1 MVRLTL
7 SFIIAM
13 GVSRAGAFVKASRI
27 LKTVCPVDIYSS
39 RWGVVP
45 RPTREHIVPKKFLSS
60 SAGADLNNIFV
71 CTSVMNS
78 KRGLRRFDTI
88 HVNEKGVIV
97 LDGSTSEVIG
107 NGDGSMF
114 DPRDVCLMAQN
125 RFYPPSHARG
135 AIARVCMYMGQTYP
149 SFEKNIFEHVL
160 DVNTMLLWDKMYPI
174 QEWEI
179 ERARNIRKLGYPRN
193 KFVLLHE
200 YHDYKPSRTTR
211 NDRGRDD
218 RGVRHK

>member
-1 MVRLTL
+1 MIGASL
-7 SFIIAM
+7 SFIVM
-13 GVSRAGAFVKASRI
+13 GIVGTRVGAFVKASRI
-27 LKTVCPVDIYSS
+27 LRTVCPVDIYSS
-39 RWGVVP
+39 RWRVVP
-45 RPTREHIVPKKFLSS
+45 SPTREHIVPKKFLSK

-71 CTSVMNS
+71 CTSGMNS
-78 KRGLRRFDTI
+78 RRGLRRFHPI
-88 HVNEKGVIV
+88 EVNEKGAVV
-97 LDGSTSEVIG
+97 LDGSTSEVVE
-107 NGDGSMF
+107 DGSLV
-114 DPRDVCLMAQN
+114 DPGDVCLTAQN

-135 AIARVCMYMGQTYP
+135 PIARVCMYMGQTYP
-149 SFEKNIFEHVL
+149 SFEKNIIEHVL

-200 YHDYKPSRTTR
+200 YHDHTPSRTNR
-211 NDRGRDD
+211 YDRGGDD